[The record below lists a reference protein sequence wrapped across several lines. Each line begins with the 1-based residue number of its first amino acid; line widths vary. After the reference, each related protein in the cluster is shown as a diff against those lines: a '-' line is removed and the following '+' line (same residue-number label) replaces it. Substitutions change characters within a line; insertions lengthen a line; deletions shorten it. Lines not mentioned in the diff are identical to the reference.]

1 MGSREISSIYLGR
14 DGGVVELRIGC
25 VGYSYPEWVGPFYPR
40 HASQEEFL
48 RMFGKVFDLLEIDST
63 FYRIPLPEMT
73 REWRQLTPEGFSF
86 TAKFPKVVTHELEFR
101 RAKEPLDRFLA
112 AVAELK
118 PKVKALLIQLAP
130 SYTLIRG
137 EEELFEF
144 LQSLPDD
151 YRYAVEFRHGSWF
164 NETVYDELRKL
175 EVAMAWSEVQYTDP
189 PPILTTDFAYVRF
202 IGDRSLKK
210 LGWVQIDR
218 TPEMRKWL
226 GNLRSVEGEIDGA
239 YVFFN
244 NHFAGFGPACVNTF
258 RELSGL
264 PPADFGAVHAPD
276 KGQRRLV
283 DF

>member
-73 REWRQLTPEGFSF
+73 REWRQLTPDGFSF

-101 RAKEPLDRFLA
+101 RAKEPLARFFA
-112 AVAELK
+112 AIAELR

-144 LQSLPDD
+144 LKGLPND

-175 EVAMAWSEVQYTDP
+175 KVAMAWSEVQYTDP
-189 PPILTTDFAYVRF
+189 PPVLTTDFVYLRF
-202 IGDRSLKK
+202 IGDRSLKT

-226 GNLRSVEGEIDGA
+226 GHLRSVEDQVDHA

-244 NHFAGFGPACVNTF
+244 NHFAGFGPACVNVF
-258 RELSGL
+258 RDLAGL
-264 PPADFGAVHAPD
+264 PP
-276 KGQRRLV
+276 V
-283 DF
+283 DFQAIHARERGQKRIVDF